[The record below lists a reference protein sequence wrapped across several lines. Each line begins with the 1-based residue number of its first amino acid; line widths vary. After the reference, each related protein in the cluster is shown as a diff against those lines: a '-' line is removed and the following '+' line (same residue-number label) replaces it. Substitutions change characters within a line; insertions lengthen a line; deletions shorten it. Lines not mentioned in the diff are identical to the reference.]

1 MGCWFQQSFIMRN
14 EKTMPTKH
22 IDDATAAQLDELY
35 VRCVTLTQLPV
46 KEVEVLRLAIHKGIS
61 NIDDDDILSAMSVK
75 DTVWKNPAETVW
87 NEITSSWPAEGIDA
101 ENFDQLAAEHSPTWC
116 RYPSEKCKLS
126 IRNVLEGRFPE
137 SPMHERLFTY
147 FDPRYDGPVSHT
159 SAEIKKKTAA
169 FKESLASYQGKKLS
183 AVEEEHRNFLMLEAL
198 NKQAVIL
205 QPDGSGDFTIT
216 VGDAE
221 SAA

>member
-1 MGCWFQQSFIMRN
+1 
-14 EKTMPTKH
+14 MPTKH

-126 IRNVLEGRFPE
+126 FPNHPCMNDC
-137 SPMHERLFTY
+137 SLTSI
-147 FDPRYDGPVSHT
+147 PVMT
-159 SAEIKKKTAA
+159 VPYPT
-169 FKESLASYQGKKLS
+169 LAL
-183 AVEEEHRNFLMLEAL
+183 R
-198 NKQAVIL
+198 
-205 QPDGSGDFTIT
+205 
-216 VGDAE
+216 
-221 SAA
+221 